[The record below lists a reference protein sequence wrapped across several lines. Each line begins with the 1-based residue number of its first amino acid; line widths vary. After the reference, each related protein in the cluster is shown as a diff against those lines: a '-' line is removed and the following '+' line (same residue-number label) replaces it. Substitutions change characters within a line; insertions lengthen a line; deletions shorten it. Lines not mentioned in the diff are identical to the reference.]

1 MVNQDGATP
10 EEGELVV
17 ATIKTVKQNGAYV
30 DLDEYEGIEGSSS
43 LAKSLRDGSKT
54 SVVSSAKVSES
65 SARFCVPG
73 ETERRLNSP

>member
-30 DLDEYEGIEGSSS
+30 DLDEYEGIEGFIFIG
-43 LAKSLRDGSKT
+43 KSLRDGSKT
-54 SVVSSAKVSES
+54 SVVLSAKASVSF
-65 SARFCVPG
+65 AK
-73 ETERRLNSP
+73 